1 MGRPKPQGSVRSSN
15 HPQDIA
21 LLITFQYTSVE
32 RVLRAN
38 ADCAR
43 NRNETGPS
51 RLHHLPTRR
60 FPENNSRSWRCL
72 SEAKDLGGLYI
83 YRMVD
88 LSVIFDALYKLVTY
102 GHALDLPFS
111 GWLRSTRSPSVSE
124 LAFFVETASI
134 PSRAGKKSSKTFDP
148 ANQRTDNSTSCTIL
162 SHLRVRTSTFR
173 AACTKASLTETFDTD
188 LYERTGVDGYA
199 GHEMEDII
207 YASPGGFARRIHS
220 KGTEEGTPNHKL
232 PVHVQNIKNLKALCR
247 QISETS
253 GGRMHANVASSEP
266 QPIPGLQRGEK
277 EDILMSR
284 EKQDRLT
291 RDRLPGTTPRPRE
304 DCPPFTIQD
313 GSVST
318 QSTAEMSWR
327 GAAEGECLKGERHK
341 RPSFAKLW
349 GEEKQIELSY
359 GVNYAL
365 AHDPLYRRSRFF
377 WHRPNSRDIR
387 EVNNNRIQQLSVT
400 PFNNNRVCDRPFIQR
415 SAFLSGPTGLTEV
428 YAGGP
433 HHSLDIQSTVAS
445 HQLIS
450 AVVEVFYR
458 ENTFDFSHNMKDVRP
473 PLPHYQ
479 PALTSFRD
487 DIVLGIIELLRF
499 KSRVLYIDIDI
510 DVHHGDGVEEA
521 LYTTDPQPFG
531 NGQQMYGQQQH
542 GPPQNGQRGRAVRH
556 VVTCS
561 FHEYGEYFPG
571 TGELRDTGVGNGKYY
586 SVNFPLRDGIDDKTY
601 NSVFEPVITA
611 VMDGCRPETVVLQ
624 CGGDSLSGNRLGC
637 FNLSMKGHANC
648 VTFVKGCVIV
658 GDWKEI
664 QLRDRR
670 SIGPPAHQQA
680 YLFAGLRPSASPLPC
695 LEHVGLP
702 AERPAYGK
710 I

>member
-1 MGRPKPQGSVRSSN
+1 MGRPKPQGPVRSSN

-253 GGRMHANVASSEP
+253 DGRMHANVASSEP

-365 AHDPLYRRSRFF
+365 AHDPLYRRS
-377 WHRPNSRDIR
+377 P
-387 EVNNNRIQQLSVT
+387 
-400 PFNNNRVCDRPFIQR
+400 
-415 SAFLSGPTGLTEV
+415 
-428 YAGGP
+428 
-433 HHSLDIQSTVAS
+433 
-445 HQLIS
+445 
-450 AVVEVFYR
+450 
-458 ENTFDFSHNMKDVRP
+458 
-473 PLPHYQ
+473 
-479 PALTSFRD
+479 LTSFRD

-542 GPPQNGQRGRAVRH
+542 GPPQNGQRGAVRH

-611 VMDGCRPETVVLQ
+611 VMDGYRPETVVLQ